1 MLKGKNDSNTYT
13 TMWCSRPQTER
24 SPCMSWNWLKCN
36 KCTRF
41 FVFLFLCSLNKSE
54 LEVWPAI
61 LLPNTQ
67 RWKIAISHSVSS
79 DCTGYSGSK
88 IYWNAINLKN
98 MVKISWKLDRN
109 LVEKANKHAC
119 FVHACAESIISNWI
133 RFLFQSVQ
141 VFFFNRTILKQQ
153 AIP

>member
-1 MLKGKNDSNTYT
+1 MPWFMYVCWRVHMTVHKVLFYTMCIIYVYHWKHFYWWNPIQQRNLSGFITIPLLTTTVKRDKENNICEELKGKNDSNTYT

-79 DCTGYSGSK
+79 DSTG
-88 IYWNAINLKN
+88 
-98 MVKISWKLDRN
+98 
-109 LVEKANKHAC
+109 
-119 FVHACAESIISNWI
+119 
-133 RFLFQSVQ
+133 
-141 VFFFNRTILKQQ
+141 
-153 AIP
+153 